1 MKKRN
6 TGLFLLT
13 FAATLAISALMVLPA
28 CSSGGSTNSSGSS
41 QTTSG
46 VSYSRNIQS
55 LFNTYCVTCHQ
66 GAGQAGLSLEP
77 ASSYKNLVG
86 APSTESTT
94 GELRVKAGAP
104 DQSYLLAKLNGTQVA
119 AGGSGAQM
127 PLVGGPLSAAQ
138 INLVQQWITAG
149 APNN

>member
-1 MKKRN
+1 MKKQ
-6 TGLFLLT
+6 TSGLFLVTLT
-13 FAATLAISALMVLPA
+13 AALAILMFGIAPG
-28 CSSGGSTNSSGSS
+28 CKTGSS
-41 QTTSG
+41 SNTTGTTSVSG
-46 VSYSRNIQS
+46 VSYSKDIQS

-86 APSTESTT
+86 VPSTESTT
-94 GELRVKAGAP
+94 GEFRVKAGAP
-104 DQSYLLAKLNGTQVA
+104 DQSYLLAKLSNAQVA

-127 PLVGGPLSAAQ
+127 PLTGGPLSAAQ
-138 INLVQQWITAG
+138 INLVQQWIAAG